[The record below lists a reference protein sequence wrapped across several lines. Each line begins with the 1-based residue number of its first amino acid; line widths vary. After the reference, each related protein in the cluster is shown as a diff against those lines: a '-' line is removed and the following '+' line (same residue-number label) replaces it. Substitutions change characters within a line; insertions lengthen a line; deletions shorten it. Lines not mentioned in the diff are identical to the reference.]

1 MLILQGKVPY
11 LILDK
16 DFQKRGGAT
25 TQVEFIIFL

>member
-16 DFQKRGGAT
+16 NVQKPGGAT
-25 TQVEFIIFL
+25 TQVEFTIFL